1 MPKTR
6 LGHCI
11 RIIGAVGTGG
21 PWIWVS
27 RTSDDTMAVL
37 EVWRLSFG
45 GCGCDG
51 MRSGLY
57 AWGGGDA
64 VVGSGAEEWFEAVIG
79 YEVDGVLSS

>member
-1 MPKTR
+1 M
-6 LGHCI
+6 
-11 RIIGAVGTGG
+11 
-21 PWIWVS
+21 
-27 RTSDDTMAVL
+27 
-37 EVWRLSFG
+37 

-51 MRSGLY
+51 MRSGLC